1 MHQEKA
7 SNSLYGSCKKLTKLY
22 KDTCL
27 LKYRSSML
35 FSFVP
40 YILILKY
47 MENSVQV
54 PTMTNFFVEISRAT
68 YKYACMLS
76 LWSCGAYWFF
86 SLYSLCTWERELP
99 FKLMSIH
106 SINWKSS
113 CVQSKKENDE
123 STRKQILVECD
134 CVEHLCKEVIK
145 TNAYKAVHT
154 KQVTFMLQEQY
165 FSPADGRYSVISS
178 PSRPIKSWEIKST

>member
-1 MHQEKA
+1 MHQEGA
-7 SNSLYGSCKKLTKLY
+7 SNSLYGSCKKPTKLY
-22 KDTCL
+22 KDTCV

-35 FSFVP
+35 FAFVP
-40 YILILKY
+40 YILYTQIHGELSTSAHHDKLLCGDIKGNLQICMY
-47 MENSVQV
+47 AF
-54 PTMTNFFVEISRAT
+54 TM
-68 YKYACMLS
+68 K
-76 LWSCGAYWFF
+76 LWCIFF

-106 SINWKSS
+106 SMNWKSS
-113 CVQSKKENDE
+113 CAQSKKENDK
-123 STRKQILVECD
+123 STRKQMLVECD

-165 FSPADGRYSVISS
+165 FSPAVGRYSVISF
-178 PSRPIKSWEIKST
+178 PSRPIKS